1 MAAEAARYPNPAAFA
16 LFASSVLP
24 DVSRL
29 LASKRSLSSLDI
41 RRLSSALLHYPL
53 PNELSSHLSSPDPSP
68 KVSQFISDNKRG
80 ATKWCNWLLEIADAA
95 LCKFTSETGLHCE
108 LHTIY
113 GDSLLDDER
122 FNKYFHINFMVQHCS
137 ERRIRALVLV
147 QDWDVAYFS
156 LLKDLFTTT
165 FVKRISPF
173 AAWLNLHH
181 RMLVL
186 SNLHA
191 LPIFFFELKDCIC
204 CHICC
209 FDL

>member
-41 RRLSSALLHYPL
+41 RRLSSALLHYTL
-53 PNELSSHLSSPDPSP
+53 PSELSSHLSSPDPSP

-113 GDSLLDDER
+113 GDSLLDDEC
-122 FNKYFHINFMVQHCS
+122 FNKYFHINFMVQRKEDQSSSSGAGLGCC
-137 ERRIRALVLV
+137 
-147 QDWDVAYFS
+147 
-156 LLKDLFTTT
+156 LF
-165 FVKRISPF
+165 FF
-173 AAWLNLHH
+173 AEGPLHH
-181 RMLVL
+181 NFREEDISICCLVEP
-186 SNLHA
+186 SPPDVGTVNLHA
-191 LPIFFFELKDCIC
+191 LFIFFW
-204 CHICC
+204 
-209 FDL
+209 